1 MSKNEQR
8 ILATEKYYDRDMRK
22 NEQNRGEAI
31 SSGVSG
37 SGSRDW
43 ADVLRELREASEAYY

>member
-8 ILATEKYYDRDMRK
+8 ILATEEYYDRDMVK
-22 NEQNRGEAI
+22 NEQNRGEVI
-31 SSGVSG
+31 SYGVSG